1 MKLILAP
8 MEGVLDHPMRELLSN
23 LGGFD
28 YCVSEFI
35 RISDLLLPPRVFYRL
50 APELKQGGKTQN
62 GTPVVIQLLG
72 SNPDMLA
79 ANAARACELGAPGID
94 LNFGCP
100 AKTVNRHDGG
110 AALLKNPERLLAIV
124 SAVRDTVPKHIPVTA
139 KMRLGF
145 EDKSLA
151 IENACA
157 IESGG
162 AANVTVHARTK
173 VEGYAPPAHWH
184 WIDKIQQQL
193 TIPVIANGEVWNVKD
208 YQLCRELSQC
218 PDVMLGRGA
227 IRTPDIG
234 LQIKASNNNH
244 AYSPLNWP
252 GICVLLMEFYQRI
265 EHIPTRFAC
274 SRLKQWVGLLS
285 NGYDPGKDL
294 FTRIKRLKDIDLI
307 LREIRRDLSAEG
319 TQEEKAL
326 LLSLD

>member
-35 RISDLLLPPRVFYRL
+35 RISDLVLPPRVFYRL
-50 APELKQGGKTQN
+50 SPELKQGGKTQN

-72 SNPDMLA
+72 SNPSTLA
-79 ANAARACELGAPGID
+79 ANAVRACDLGAPGID

-110 AALLKNPERLLAIV
+110 AALLKSPERLLTIV
-124 SAVRDTVPKHIPVTA
+124 SAVRDAVPNHIPVTA

-157 IESGG
+157 IEQGG
-162 AANVTVHARTK
+162 ASNITVHARTK

-193 TIPVIANGEVWNVKD
+193 SIPVIANGEVWNVKD

-234 LQIKASNNNH
+234 LQIKALHNNLP
-244 AYSPLNWP
+244 YTPLRWAEV
-252 GICVLLMEFYQRI
+252 CLLLLDFYQRI
-265 EHIPTRFAC
+265 HHIPTRFAC

-285 NGYDPGKDL
+285 HGYDPAKDL

-307 LREIRRDLSAEG
+307 LGEIQRDL
-319 TQEEKAL
+319 TTDKNQEKT
-326 LLSLD
+326 